1 MVEDCRWQFCETDR
15 DKNSYM
21 ENILFNS
28 SDVKLDEEVQHA
40 LDNFRW
46 NGYFLLYYYIKDI
59 MLYYLEIETE
69 QRITQGE
76 DRSKISAH
84 SARFYKEFKQIYEQS
99 LEEKESKK
107 IWNKKIIERCRCI
120 LKEEFSDQVDIALM
134 YIHKLRNCDLYGTF
148 FWDIFTANE
157 ILQKSERSSYVK

>member
-1 MVEDCRWQFCETDR
+1 
-15 DKNSYM
+15 
-21 ENILFNS
+21 
-28 SDVKLDEEVQHA
+28 
-40 LDNFRW
+40 
-46 NGYFLLYYYIKDI
+46 